1 MGQYYRPILKINN
14 RIEVLNRNLVIDG
27 EEEYTSAKITEHSWI
42 GNWLMETVCDKIY
55 NSDKPVRLI
64 WMGDYAD
71 DFANDLENTFNGLT
85 KKQIKKDFKE
95 MTTEEKI
102 LLRKILEKTI
112 EKLNEAESE

>member
-14 RIEVLNRNLVIDG
+14 KIEVLNRNLIIDG

-71 DFANDLENTFNGLT
+71 QFADDLLGESLTKVRLSNEQFLILKENT
-85 KKQIKKDFKE
+85 
-95 MTTEEKI
+95 
-102 LLRKILEKTI
+102 
-112 EKLNEAESE
+112 